1 MNLSSVDD
9 VLWAASFLGH
19 AALFLTL
26 LIRGR
31 WRAFPIF
38 TTYAGFHTGLEIAV
52 YLLLH
57 ALHGQQATIWYAYT
71 YWTSEIADFALQVG
85 LVLEMARIVLRPTG
99 TWLRDARR
107 QFLLGGCAGVGIAAL
122 LAWGVSPPGLRGLER
137 WQVRGSLFTSLV
149 TCELVLV
156 MALSATRLGL
166 GWRSHVM
173 ALGQGLA
180 VWSIVAVAV
189 DGIQS
194 YVGGAQQFAT
204 LDHLRITVYC
214 TALVYWIVQFWVK
227 EPARRPISPE
237 MRDYLVALHQT
248 IAYDLGSVDAES

>member
-9 VLWAASFLGH
+9 VLWAASFIGH

-26 LIRGR
+26 MIKGR
-31 WRAFPIF
+31 WRMFPIF

-57 ALHGQQATIWYAYT
+57 TLHGHAAKIWYAYT
-71 YWTSEIADFALQVG
+71 YSSAEVVDFALQIG

-99 TWLRDARR
+99 TWIHDARR
-107 QFLLGGCAGVGIAAL
+107 QFLLGGGIGVGVAAL
-122 LAWGVSPPGLRGLER
+122 LAWGVSPPGLRSLEV

-180 VWSIVAVAV
+180 VWSIVAVGV

-194 YVGGAQQFAT
+194 FVGGAQQFAT
-204 LDHLRITVYC
+204 LDHLRIAVYC
-214 TALVYWIVQFWVK
+214 GALAYWTVQFWVA

-237 MRDYLVALHQT
+237 MRDYLVALHKT
-248 IAYDLGSVDAES
+248 IA

>member
-1 MNLSSVDD
+1 MNLSSLDD
-9 VLWAASFLGH
+9 LLWAASFFGH
-19 AALFLTL
+19 AALCLTL
-26 LIRGR
+26 LVRGR
-31 WRAFPIF
+31 WKSFPVF
-38 TTYAGFHTGLEIAV
+38 TTYAGFHTVLAIALYV
-52 YLLLH
+52 LY
-57 ALHGQQATIWYAYT
+57 AQGSRIWYAYI
-71 YWTSEIADFALQVG
+71 YWSAEVVEFALQVG

-194 YVGGAQQFAT
+194 YIGGAQQFAT

>member
-1 MNLSSVDD
+1 MNLSSLDD
-9 VLWAASFLGH
+9 LLWAASFLGH
-19 AALFLTL
+19 AALCLTL

-31 WRAFPIF
+31 WRTFPVF
-38 TTYAGFHTGLEIAV
+38 TVLIGFQTLLTVALYVLSARGL
-52 YLLLH
+52 
-57 ALHGQQATIWYAYT
+57 TISYAYT
-71 YWTSEIADFALQVG
+71 YWSAEVFDFFLQIGV
-85 LVLEMARIVLRPTG
+85 VLEMARIVLRPTG
-99 TWLRDARR
+99 TWIHDARR
-107 QFLLGGCAGVGIAAL
+107 QFLLGGGAGVGVAAL
-122 LAWGVSPPGLRGLER
+122 LAWGVSPPGLRSLEV

-180 VWSIVAVAV
+180 VWSIVAVGV

-194 YVGGAQQFAT
+194 FVGGAQQFAT
-204 LDHLRITVYC
+204 LDHLRIAVYC
-214 TALVYWIVQFWVK
+214 GALAYWTVQFWVA

-237 MRDYLVALHQT
+237 MRDYLVALHKT
-248 IAYDLGSVDAES
+248 IA